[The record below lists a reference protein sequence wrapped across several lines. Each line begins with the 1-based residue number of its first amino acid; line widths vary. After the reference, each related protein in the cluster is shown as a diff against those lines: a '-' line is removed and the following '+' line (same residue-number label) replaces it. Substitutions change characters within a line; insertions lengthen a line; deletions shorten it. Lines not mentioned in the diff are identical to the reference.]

1 VSTPSDSNDRAGA
14 PDPSAEERVR
24 RDALEWMER
33 ARRAERGEPAALGE
47 TADAS
52 KRHSSRARA
61 TSIRARDLW
70 IVLGLGALGALGL
83 VPGSR
88 GGADPLSALVWITL
102 IAPAAGHVA
111 GRTGVRVWP
120 VAPVAPVAWLVTIA
134 MADAVSRRDLPAMA
148 WCAPPV
154 VGLFALGFASGRWF
168 PNGSWRATAGVAL
181 VTALLAAAPLAGSF
195 LRRPPPPRVA
205 AGLLDVSPV
214 TLTAECAGVDWM
226 RHPPIYDAASTVDID
241 PSTRTPYEGRL
252 AGLVVFV
259 VGCVAAS
266 VRGRSPVRPE
276 TA

>member
-1 VSTPSDSNDRAGA
+1 M
-14 PDPSAEERVR
+14 R
-24 RDALEWMER
+24 REALEWMER
-33 ARRAERGEPAALGE
+33 ARRAERADPAALTE
-47 TADAS
+47 TAEAAEMA
-52 KRHSSRARA
+52 KRRSSR
-61 TSIRARDLW
+61 TPSVRARDLW
-70 IVLGLGALGALGL
+70 IVLGLGAVGALGL

-134 MADAVSRRDLPAMA
+134 MADAVSRRDLPTMA

-154 VGLFALGFASGRWF
+154 VGLYALGFALGRRF
-168 PNGSWRATAGVAL
+168 PLGSWRATAGVAL

-195 LRRPPPPRVA
+195 LRRSPPPRVA

-259 VGCVAAS
+259 VGCLAAS
-266 VRGRSPVRPE
+266 IRGRSPVRPE